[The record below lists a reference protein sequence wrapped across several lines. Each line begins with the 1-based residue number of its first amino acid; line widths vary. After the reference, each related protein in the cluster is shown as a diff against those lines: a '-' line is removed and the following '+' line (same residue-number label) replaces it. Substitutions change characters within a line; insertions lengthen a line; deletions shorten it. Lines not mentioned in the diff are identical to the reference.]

1 MATDAPAVAR
11 PAPELSEEDSKAVK
25 SALRWSKL
33 SAGVLVATTVFQVAT
48 GSGFGALLSAV
59 LLVMTLCCGVRGLRQ
74 GNGTKVLWHARAHA
88 CCACLIVVFVI
99 PAIFIALAA
108 YNCACSVECRQM
120 FLPNPADFAPA
131 GNASGFAPG
140 GFNRSSG
147 ASPSGFRNGFAPAQ
161 HHGGPPRAD
170 EMRPAGHPD
179 KPAGH
184 KPAEGE
190 PHREIAPAVENI
202 PAPAGTSRRLSG
214 TGQESEGHHGKRHGF
229 ASKAERRAAKAAR
242 KAARKAA
249 HRAARRAAS
258 SGGAPTE
265 GEDSHG
271 DEHPLPHRHGKAHA
285 IAQAVFKTFMGHIG
299 GSRDTPAGAA
309 RPRQDGEAR
318 PRPEDRP
325 DDARPRPEDRPDDA
339 RPRPEDRPDDA
350 RPRPEDRPD
359 DARPRPEDRPDDARP
374 RPEDRPGDMKMD
386 TALRG
391 EAAAPAVQPR
401 LGANARRT
409 QANSNHRSGPPR
421 PNGGAPAYGSAR
433 SGSHHESSGWH
444 SAWHSHSHDDEDEAA
459 FSWHSGRDSGKRD
472 DRPRGGFGG
481 RWSPHGDEDEDL
493 TREEVATFVAEATE
507 KMDMMCTVSNGMSAP
522 AVFLAIVVSTLLAG
536 IHAPAQRP
544 AGPGAHAAA
553 AGDDY
558 PFSAPAAAPAS
569 GGFMSRIRGMV
580 AQQRGYATVETFDDA
595 PPRAAPVGA
604 GTAAVAPPQQAATAP
619 PPVSYEEY
627 LRLVA
632 ASS

>member
-184 KPAEGE
+184 KPAEDE

-285 IAQAVFKTFMGHIG
+285 IAQAVFKTFMGHVG

-309 RPRQDGEAR
+309 RPRQD
-318 PRPEDRP
+318 
-325 DDARPRPEDRPDDA
+325 
-339 RPRPEDRPDDA
+339 
-350 RPRPEDRPD
+350 
-359 DARPRPEDRPDDARP
+359 
-374 RPEDRPGDMKMD
+374 
-386 TALRG
+386 
-391 EAAAPAVQPR
+391 
-401 LGANARRT
+401 
-409 QANSNHRSGPPR
+409 
-421 PNGGAPAYGSAR
+421 AR

-493 TREEVATFVAEATE
+493 TREEVAAFVAEATE
-507 KMDMMCTVSNGMSAP
+507 KMDMMCT
-522 AVFLAIVVSTLLAG
+522 
-536 IHAPAQRP
+536 APAQRP

>member
-184 KPAEGE
+184 KPAEDE
-190 PHREIAPAVENI
+190 PHREIAPA
-202 PAPAGTSRRLSG
+202 
-214 TGQESEGHHGKRHGF
+214 
-229 ASKAERRAAKAAR
+229 
-242 KAARKAA
+242 
-249 HRAARRAAS
+249 
-258 SGGAPTE
+258 
-265 GEDSHG
+265 
-271 DEHPLPHRHGKAHA
+271 
-285 IAQAVFKTFMGHIG
+285 
-299 GSRDTPAGAA
+299 
-309 RPRQDGEAR
+309 
-318 PRPEDRP
+318 
-325 DDARPRPEDRPDDA
+325 
-339 RPRPEDRPDDA
+339 
-350 RPRPEDRPD
+350 
-359 DARPRPEDRPDDARP
+359 
-374 RPEDRPGDMKMD
+374 
-386 TALRG
+386 
-391 EAAAPAVQPR
+391 
-401 LGANARRT
+401 
-409 QANSNHRSGPPR
+409 ANSNHRSGPPR

-459 FSWHSGRDSGKRD
+459 FSGHSGRDSGKRD

-493 TREEVATFVAEATE
+493 TREEVAAFVAEATE

-536 IHAPAQRP
+536 IHVKTSRAGFAAASRLPSGRSCGGPGRVRMMHTAAGLTPARLEGGSASTAPAPQAPAQRP

>member
-1 MATDAPAVAR
+1 
-11 PAPELSEEDSKAVK
+11 
-25 SALRWSKL
+25 
-33 SAGVLVATTVFQVAT
+33 
-48 GSGFGALLSAV
+48 
-59 LLVMTLCCGVRGLRQ
+59 
-74 GNGTKVLWHARAHA
+74 
-88 CCACLIVVFVI
+88 
-99 PAIFIALAA
+99 
-108 YNCACSVECRQM
+108 
-120 FLPNPADFAPA
+120 
-131 GNASGFAPG
+131 
-140 GFNRSSG
+140 
-147 ASPSGFRNGFAPAQ
+147 
-161 HHGGPPRAD
+161 
-170 EMRPAGHPD
+170 
-179 KPAGH
+179 
-184 KPAEGE
+184 
-190 PHREIAPAVENI
+190 
-202 PAPAGTSRRLSG
+202 
-214 TGQESEGHHGKRHGF
+214 
-229 ASKAERRAAKAAR
+229 
-242 KAARKAA
+242 
-249 HRAARRAAS
+249 
-258 SGGAPTE
+258 
-265 GEDSHG
+265 
-271 DEHPLPHRHGKAHA
+271 
-285 IAQAVFKTFMGHIG
+285 
-299 GSRDTPAGAA
+299 
-309 RPRQDGEAR
+309 
-318 PRPEDRP
+318 
-325 DDARPRPEDRPDDA
+325 
-339 RPRPEDRPDDA
+339 
-350 RPRPEDRPD
+350 
-359 DARPRPEDRPDDARP
+359 
-374 RPEDRPGDMKMD
+374 MD

-401 LGANARRT
+401 LGAHARRT

-493 TREEVATFVAEATE
+493 TREEVAAFVAEATE

-536 IHAPAQRP
+536 IHVKTSRAGFAAASRLPSGRSCGGPGRLRMMHTAAGLTPARLEGGSASTAPAPQAPAQRP

-619 PPVSYEEY
+619 PPQQAATAPPPVSYEEY

>member
-161 HHGGPPRAD
+161 QHHGGPPRAD

-184 KPAEGE
+184 KSAEDE

-285 IAQAVFKTFMGHIG
+285 IAQAVFKTFMGHVG

-309 RPRQDGEAR
+309 RPRQD
-318 PRPEDRP
+318 
-325 DDARPRPEDRPDDA
+325 
-339 RPRPEDRPDDA
+339 
-350 RPRPEDRPD
+350 
-359 DARPRPEDRPDDARP
+359 
-374 RPEDRPGDMKMD
+374 
-386 TALRG
+386 
-391 EAAAPAVQPR
+391 
-401 LGANARRT
+401 
-409 QANSNHRSGPPR
+409 
-421 PNGGAPAYGSAR
+421 AR

-493 TREEVATFVAEATE
+493 TREEVAAFVAEATE

-536 IHAPAQRP
+536 IHVKTSRAGFAAASRLPSGRSCGGPGRLRMMHTAAGLTPARLEGGSASTAPAPQAPAQRP